1 MQPKDQK
8 ETFRPPV
15 VTIMGH
21 VDHGKTTLLDAIRKT
36 NVVATEHGG
45 ITQHIGAYQIIFQGK
60 PITFVDTPGHAAFEK
75 MRSRGADVADIV
87 VLVVAANDG
96 VKPQTVEAIK
106 HIKSAGKPIIVALT
120 KIDLPNINIDK
131 TKKELETNGVVIE
144 SYGGDVPLV
153 EIAATKGQ
161 GINEL
166 LEMIELVWQ
175 ISPAPSLVNDPLEAV
190 VVESYLDK
198 FKGSMVSVIIKKG
211 ILKVGQKIEVDK
223 EIIAVKALTDDLGK
237 NVQEAQPS
245 KPVEILG
252 FKKVLEVGSII
263 HDVINTYTHETQKQ
277 VSMEDI
283 IAKSREAK
291 DKFKVVIKADVLG
304 SLEAVIANIPEK
316 IYVVS
321 SAVGEVQATDV
332 NIAKVASAPILA
344 FNVKIAPSVKSQ
356 ADREKVLIR
365 EYKVIYELI
374 SDLEDIAESFEA
386 AKHELK
392 IKGTA
397 KIIASFEI
405 EDKKVAGSHISK
417 GKLQVGDSVI
427 IRSPKGNTKEARITS
442 IKKFKKDV
450 ESATAGQEC
459 GIAFSANIDFNI
471 GDIIESL
478 G

>member
-1 MQPKDQK
+1 MQQK
-8 ETFRPPV
+8 NQTENFRPPI

-36 NVVATEHGG
+36 NVVAREHGG
-45 ITQHIGAYQIIFQGK
+45 ITQHIGAYQINFQGK

-96 VKPQTVEAIK
+96 VKPQTTEAIK
-106 HIKSAGKPIIVALT
+106 HIKNANKPIIVALT
-120 KIDLPNINIDK
+120 KVDLPNINVEK
-131 TKKELETNGVVIE
+131 TKKELEVKGVVVE

-153 EIAATKGQ
+153 EVAATKGQ

-166 LEMIELVWQ
+166 LELIELVWQ
-175 ISPAPSLVNDPLEAV
+175 ISPQEALTNDPLEAV
-190 VVESYLDK
+190 VVESYMDK

-223 EIIAVKALTDDLGK
+223 EIITVKALTDDLGK
-237 NVQEAQPS
+237 NVKEAEPG

-252 FKKVLEVGSII
+252 FKKVLEVGSVI
-263 HDVINTYTHETQKQ
+263 HDIISTYQSQAQEQ

-283 IAKSREAK
+283 IAKSQEAK

-321 SAVGEVQATDV
+321 QSIGEVQPTDV
-332 NIAKVASAPILA
+332 NIAKMANAPILA
-344 FNVKIAPSVKSQ
+344 FNIKISPPVKAQ

-374 SDLEDIAESFEA
+374 SDLEDISQSFEA

-392 IKGTA
+392 IKGSA

-405 EDKKVAGSHISK
+405 EGKKVAGSHISK
-417 GKLQVGDSVI
+417 GKIQIGDSVL
-427 IRSPKGNTKEARITS
+427 IRPQRGEAKETKITS

-450 ESATAGQEC
+450 ESASAGQEC
-459 GIAFSANIDFNI
+459 GIAFSANVDFNV